1 VVRRSRLHRLRA
13 AARRVLGA
21 AACVAGLLVAG
32 GHPGA
37 QQGEPTVAVAV
48 PKPKE
53 IQAVADRQRR
63 MLLDEEPQLARRFGK
78 GTPQYLA
85 ALQARLE
92 AHAKSALKPAS
103 APPAPAGRSPTTR
116 SISALPDELE
126 PPVLFPIHRD
136 PRTAQALEQQ
146 RLEMERSRPK
156 FRMYGGAPTVD
167 DTGRDRFPY
176 TVALRS
182 GGRICSG
189 VLVGRR
195 AVMTAQHC
203 VCRLNL
209 GAGSEVHFAL
219 SIGTGTVAR
228 VTQVASYARHGCPAD
243 PDLGHDVA
251 LVFLDTPTAPVAPA
265 EVGNT
270 LRVKTGTALWVV
282 GFGEQEDRDT
292 GQKLTAQIRVVSRNC
307 GAPGDPSTYG
317 CESGREAVLLDTEFV
332 HDSCYG
338 DSGGPAFIDDPA
350 AGLRLVAIVSRGVAT
365 STLSGAR
372 CGQGGIYTLIIRE
385 VIEWMNGAIRQHG

>member
-1 VVRRSRLHRLRA
+1 VVRRFRLHRLPA
-13 AARRVLGA
+13 AWRVVGAA
-21 AACVAGLLVAG
+21 AACVAGLAAVSTHL
-32 GHPGA
+32 GA
-37 QQGEPTVAVAV
+37 QSGQPVAVV
-48 PKPKE
+48 PAPKE
-53 IQAVADRQRR
+53 IEAVAARQRQ
-63 MLLDEEPQLARRFGK
+63 MLLDEEPQLARRYGK
-78 GTPQYLA
+78 GSPQYLA

-92 AHAKSALKPAS
+92 AHADAALKPE
-103 APPAPAGRSPTTR
+103 PPARTNRSLKTR
-116 SISALPDELE
+116 SVPVLPDLE

-146 RLEMERSRPK
+146 RLEMQKSAPK

-167 DTGRDRFPY
+167 GAGHDRFPY

-182 GGRICSG
+182 SGRICSG

-203 VCRLNL
+203 VCRLGL
-209 GAGSEVHFAL
+209 SAGSEVHFAL
-219 SIGTGTVAR
+219 SIGTGVVSR

-243 PDLGHDVA
+243 PDLGYDVA
-251 LVFLDTPTAPVAPA
+251 LLFLDAATATTVAPA
-265 EVGNT
+265 EVGST
-270 LRVKTGTALWVV
+270 LRVKTGTPLWVV

-307 GAPGDPSTYG
+307 GAPGDSKTYG
-317 CESGREAVLLDTEFV
+317 CELGREAVLLDTTFV

-338 DSGGPAFIDDPA
+338 DSGGPAFIDEPET
-350 AGLRLVAIVSRGVAT
+350 GLRLVAIVSRGVTT
-365 STLSGAR
+365 STLNGPR
-372 CGQGGIYTLIIRE
+372 CGQGGIYTLLIRE